1 MTNGTALRKPEV
13 KMTIRVYSVNGDGTV
28 TEDRGVVNILEEQ
41 ELPQGSAVLPCR
53 CYRCTAQED
62 EPANASHPE
71 ARPLL
76 DIVRMR
82 ADAAEFLDV
91 CVPLPRYEDVQN
103 AAADCHR
110 NLLKLIPEVEQ
121 LAGRLPDDDIP
132 AKVAQ
137 AGVAEARRRLYEI
150 EAVGLDG
157 EVKRVQRLARSVL
170 ALCDHHDSLTGL
182 TMCLACDDPIQDGE
196 ESQPY
201 DKVSPSGGVA
211 RAGRIHAKCANR
223 LRHR

>member
-1 MTNGTALRKPEV
+1 
-13 KMTIRVYSVNGDGTV
+13 
-28 TEDRGVVNILEEQ
+28 
-41 ELPQGSAVLPCR
+41 
-53 CYRCTAQED
+53 
-62 EPANASHPE
+62 
-71 ARPLL
+71 
-76 DIVRMR
+76 MR
-82 ADAAEFLDV
+82 ADAVAFLDV
-91 CVPLPRYEDVQN
+91 CLPLPRYEDVQN

-110 NLLKLIPEVEQ
+110 NLLRLIPEVEQ

-182 TMCLACDDPIQDGE
+182 TMCLVCDDPIQGGE

-211 RAGRIHAKCANR
+211 RAGRIHAKCAQQTAPSLTSISR
-223 LRHR
+223 PQQGPHGGRFGSGPRRTQAPLVRRERP

>member
-13 KMTIRVYSVNGDGTV
+13 KMTIRVYSVNGDGIV
-28 TEDRGVVNILEEQ
+28 TEDRGVVNILEGQ
-41 ELPQGSAVLPCR
+41 ELPLGSGVLPCR
-53 CYRCTAQED
+53 CYCCTAQGD
-62 EPANASHPE
+62 QLAKPSRPE
-71 ARPLL
+71 ASP
-76 DIVRMR
+76 DIARMR
-82 ADAAEFLDV
+82 ADAVEFLDV

-132 AKVAQ
+132 AKVAE
-137 AGVAEARRRLYEI
+137 AGVVEARRRLYEI

-182 TMCLACDDPIQDGE
+182 TMCLVCDDPIQDGE

-201 DKVSPSGGVA
+201 DKVSSSGGVA

-223 LRHR
+223 LLHR